1 MIGSNVV
8 RVNNTFF
15 LICGAGKTSN
25 PSVSDLSKIVKK
37 QFHFP

>member
-15 LICGAGKTSN
+15 FSHVVQERRLVTPLYLI
-25 PSVSDLSKIVKK
+25 
-37 QFHFP
+37 